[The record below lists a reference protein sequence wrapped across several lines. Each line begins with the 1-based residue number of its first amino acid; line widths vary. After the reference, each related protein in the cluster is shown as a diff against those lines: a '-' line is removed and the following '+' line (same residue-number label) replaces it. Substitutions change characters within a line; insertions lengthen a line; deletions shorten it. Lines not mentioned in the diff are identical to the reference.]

1 MNAKPIIF
9 RKGEENGIV
18 VERDHFENSI
28 MLNQYQQAI
37 DIFNR
42 LWAQQYKQINLKKTM
57 ELRMIFGL
65 TTRHLI

>member
-18 VERDHFENSI
+18 VERDYFENSI
-28 MLNQYQQAI
+28 MIYLI
-37 DIFNR
+37 VFGHNR
-42 LWAQQYKQINLKKTM
+42 ISRSRNLKKTM
-57 ELRMIFGL
+57 MVLRMIFGL